1 MSLKF
6 MSVSKAKRAATLGIN
21 THSVSVPKA
30 SKAATD
36 LLRQPVNAGWRLFKQ
51 QPQLLAAGGNYRQGT

>member
-6 MSVSKAKRAATLGIN
+6 MSVSRAKRSVTLGTN

-51 QPQLLAAGGNYRQGT
+51 QPQLLETGGDYRQGT